1 MKIRINFFNSSKRR
15 TKKLSKEEKDFRASI
30 GRLVGYRV
38 NNLDLFRDAFTL
50 RNSSTTGTRTD
61 YERLEFLGDSILGAV
76 VSCYLFRTYTDSREG
91 FLTQMKSKIVNR
103 NNLNYIGKQLGLA
116 QYLRNV
122 DMAKLGEN
130 IHGNIFEALVGA
142 IYMDTN
148 YEKCYDIVLKRFIT
162 QSYISG
168 LESKIVSHKSLLL
181 EWRNVRNVSIKI
193 ETQKDSSSFSNL
205 FLSCVWLEGKI
216 ISKAYEYSKKKAEE
230 KAAQRAFYSL
240 KKKEDFQK
248 WLKSKK

>member
-1 MKIRINFFNSSKRR
+1 MQIRINFFNSSKRR
-15 TKKLSKEEKDFRASI
+15 TRKLSKEEKYFRSSI
-30 GRLVGYRV
+30 GKLVGYRV

-50 RNSSTTGTRTD
+50 RGSTPGIRTD

-116 QYLRNV
+116 RYLRNV
-122 DMAKLGEN
+122 DMTKLGEN

-162 QSYISG
+162 KSYISG
-168 LESKIVSHKSLLL
+168 LESKVVSHKSLLL
-181 EWRNVRNVSIKI
+181 EWRNVQNISIKI
-193 ETQKDSSSFSNL
+193 ETLKDSSSLSNL

-240 KKKEDFQK
+240 QKKENFQK